1 MGTRR
6 LRRRRR
12 WEGGVVWPR
21 PWPHQQL
28 SWVFPPQGEALDL
41 ATISPDPRWV
51 ARSRSRT
58 DALVQQQPDA
68 LGG

>member
-1 MGTRR
+1 MGR
-6 LRRRRR
+6 
-12 WEGGVVWPR
+12 GVVWPR

-58 DALVQQQPDA
+58 VALVNSSLMP
-68 LGG
+68 